1 MNENIVIPMGI
12 KIGHYT
18 DESAK
23 TGCTVLVFE
32 DGATCT
38 VDVRGGAPGTRET
51 DLLEPGNLVDQ
62 VHAILLSG
70 GSAFGLDAATGVMQE
85 LESRGIGF
93 MTPDAIVPIVPAAV
107 IYDLS
112 IGDSGIR
119 PDAKAGRTATQNA
132 LDSKV
137 KPELLGSIGAGTGAT
152 VAKMLGMEASTKS
165 GIGSASVISG
175 ETEVFALVVVNAV
188 GDIYDETNG
197 RIIAMPKNPV
207 SGESYPSEQLI
218 LNYNNPTPLQNTTI
232 GVIATNARLTKAELK
247 RLCIAGHDAYAQC
260 IKPVHSLSDGDTVF
274 AVSTAKTEDNLDK
287 LMVMASKA
295 VREAI
300 KNSIR

>member
-1 MNENIVIPMGI
+1 MDKNIKIPSGI

-23 TGCTVLVFE
+23 TGCSVLVFE

-51 DLLEPGNLVDQ
+51 DLLEPGNLVDK

-93 MTPDAIVPIVPAAV
+93 QTPDAIVPIIPAAV

-112 IGDSGIR
+112 IGDSNIR
-119 PDAKAGRTATQNA
+119 PDANAGRIAAQNA
-132 LDSKV
+132 LDTKE
-137 KPELLGSIGAGTGAT
+137 ELILNGSIGAGTGAT
-152 VAKMLGMEASTKS
+152 VSKMLGMESSTKS
-165 GIGSASVISG
+165 GIGSASVTSG
-175 ETEVFALVVVNAV
+175 ETEVFAMVVVNAV
-188 GDIYDETNG
+188 GDIYDESTG
-197 RIIAMPKNPV
+197 EILAMPKNPET
-207 SGESYPSEQLI
+207 GETYPSEQLI

-274 AVSTAKTEDNLDK
+274 AVSTAKVDDNLDK

>member
-1 MNENIVIPMGI
+1 MDNIKIPVGI

-51 DLLEPGNLVDQ
+51 DLLEPGNLVDK

-93 MTPDAIVPIVPAAV
+93 KTPDAIVPIVPAAV
-107 IYDLS
+107 IYDLN
-112 IGDSGIR
+112 IGDSSIR
-119 PDAKAGRTATQNA
+119 PDAKSGRTATQNA
-132 LDSKV
+132 LDTDE
-137 KPELLGSIGAGTGAT
+137 PLLYGNIGAAAGAT

-165 GIGSASVISG
+165 GIGAASIISG
-175 ETEVFALVVVNAV
+175 ETEVFAIVVVNAV
-188 GDIYDETNG
+188 GDIYDETTG
-197 RIIAMPKNPV
+197 EMLAMPKNPET
-207 SGESYPSEQLI
+207 GETYKTEQLI
-218 LNYNNPTPLQNTTI
+218 LNYDNPTPLQNTTI

-260 IKPVHSLSDGDTVF
+260 IKPVHSLSDGDAVF
-274 AVSTAKTEDNLDK
+274 AVSTAKIDDNLDK

-300 KNSIR
+300 KNSIRW

>member
-1 MNENIVIPMGI
+1 MDNIKIPVGI

-51 DLLEPGNLVDQ
+51 DLLEPGNLVDK

-93 MTPDAIVPIVPAAV
+93 KTPDAIVPIVPAAV
-107 IYDLS
+107 IYDLN
-112 IGDSGIR
+112 IGDSSIR
-119 PDAKAGRTATQNA
+119 PDAKSGRTATQNA
-132 LDSKV
+132 LDTDE
-137 KPELLGSIGAGTGAT
+137 PLLYGNIGAAAGAT

-165 GIGSASVISG
+165 GIGAASIISG
-175 ETEVFALVVVNAV
+175 ETEVFAIVVVNAV
-188 GDIYDETNG
+188 GDIYDETTG
-197 RIIAMPKNPV
+197 EMLAMPKNPET
-207 SGESYPSEQLI
+207 GETYKTEQLI
-218 LNYNNPTPLQNTTI
+218 LNYDNPTPLQNTTI

-260 IKPVHSLSDGDTVF
+260 IKPVHSLSDGDAVF
-274 AVSTAKTEDNLDK
+274 AVSTAKTDDNLDK

-300 KNSIR
+300 KNSIRW

>member
-1 MNENIVIPMGI
+1 MDNIKIPVGI

-51 DLLEPGNLVDQ
+51 DLLEPGNLVDK

-70 GSAFGLDAATGVMQE
+70 GSAFGLDAATGVMLE

-93 MTPDAIVPIVPAAV
+93 KTPDAIVPIVPAAV
-107 IYDLS
+107 IYDLN
-112 IGDSGIR
+112 IGDSSIR
-119 PDAKAGRTATQNA
+119 PDAKSGRTATQNA
-132 LDSKV
+132 LDTDE
-137 KPELLGSIGAGTGAT
+137 PLLYGNIGAAAGAT

-165 GIGSASVISG
+165 GIGAASIISG
-175 ETEVFALVVVNAV
+175 ETEVFAIVVVNAV
-188 GDIYDETNG
+188 GDIYDETTG
-197 RIIAMPKNPV
+197 EILAMPKNPET
-207 SGESYPSEQLI
+207 GETYKTEQLI
-218 LNYNNPTPLQNTTI
+218 LNYDNPTPLQNTTI

-260 IKPVHSLSDGDTVF
+260 IKPVHSLSDGDAVF
-274 AVSTAKTEDNLDK
+274 AVSTAKTDDNLDK

-300 KNSIR
+300 KNSIRW